1 MDNLVLFTME
11 GCPFCVEMKDK
22 LNELGVEFVDVDIE
36 ENETEYNM
44 FKELVGNDFVPA
56 FMVITEDSQAK
67 LYAPERD
74 YNEIDEGIEIIKK
87 HFNL

>member
-22 LNELGVEFVDVDIE
+22 LNELGVEFVDADIE

-67 LYAPERD
+67 F
-74 YNEIDEGIEIIKK
+74 ICT
-87 HFNL
+87 